1 VEIIGSGQEIVE
13 LSPSNERLASEVES
27 VMHCID
33 KASAAETGDVNVGV
47 TLRPSFI
54 NGRLSTLVVKLIAEA
69 AAAVAATPLLASCQS
84 LVKLDLI
91 TGNMRHRAAFL
102 AACRV
107 RAKTR
112 QSYKPPPKSVKTQP
126 MMFEIKIFC

>member
-69 AAAVAATPLLASCQS
+69 AAAAATPLLASCQS

-91 TGNMRHRAAFL
+91 TGNVRHRAAFL
-102 AACRV
+102 DTGG
-107 RAKTR
+107 KTPR
-112 QSYKPPPKSVKTQP
+112 QG
-126 MMFEIKIFC
+126 

>member
-1 VEIIGSGQEIVE
+1 MELIGSGQEIVE

-27 VMHCID
+27 VMHVD
-33 KASAAETGDVNVGV
+33 KANAAETGDVNVGV

-69 AAAVAATPLLASCQS
+69 AAAATPLLASCQS
-84 LVKLDLI
+84 LVKLDFI

>member
-69 AAAVAATPLLASCQS
+69 AAAAAATPLLASCQS

-102 AACRV
+102 DTGG
-107 RAKTR
+107 KTPR
-112 QSYKPPPKSVKTQP
+112 QG
-126 MMFEIKIFC
+126 

>member
-1 VEIIGSGQEIVE
+1 MELIGSGQEIVE

-27 VMHCID
+27 VMHVD
-33 KASAAETGDVNVGV
+33 KANAAETGDVNVGV

-69 AAAVAATPLLASCQS
+69 AAAAAATPLLASCQS

>member
-1 VEIIGSGQEIVE
+1 VELIGSGQEIVE

-27 VMHCID
+27 VMHVD
-33 KASAAETGDVNVGV
+33 KANAAETGDVNVGV

-69 AAAVAATPLLASCQS
+69 AAATPLLASCQS